1 VKGQKLQAVDRF
13 TYLGSTLSREVN
25 IDAET
30 NNRIAKASAAYGRL
44 RKNVWKRRGLSTTT
58 KLKVYCT
65 VVLTTL
71 LHACET
77 WTVYKRHAK
86 QLNRFHMSCLRRLFR
101 IKWQDKIPDSEVLRR
116 ASTPSIHTLLQ
127 KAQLRWAGHVV
138 RMPDSR
144 LPKQLLYGELSKGK
158 CSVGGQKKRYKDSLK
173 VSVKSFG
180 ICDNTWESLAKNRSA
195 WRAGIINGARNAEDR
210 RLNEAEIKRTARK
223 ARADSTSTVG
233 SEQCCPTCGKD
244 CRARIGLLSHLR
256 THRPVSTTD

>member
-1 VKGQKLQAVDRF
+1 MWYNVIHGE
-13 TYLGSTLSREVN
+13 SRP
-25 IDAET
+25 
-30 NNRIAKASAAYGRL
+30 RS
-44 RKNVWKRRGLSTTT
+44 T
-58 KLKVYCT
+58 KLKVYCA

-86 QLNRFHMSCLRRLFR
+86 QLNHFHMNCLRRLLR

-116 ASTPSIHTLLQ
+116 ASILSIHTLLQ

-158 CSVGGQKKRYKDSLK
+158 YSAGEQKKWYKDSLK

-195 WRAGIINGARNAEDR
+195 WRAGITNAAHNAEDR
-210 RLNEAEIKRTARK
+210 RLNEAEMKRTARK
-223 ARADSTSTVG
+223 ARADSTSTG
-233 SEQCCPTCGKD
+233 
-244 CRARIGLLSHLR
+244 RL
-256 THRPVSTTD
+256 